1 MKKYIDS
8 FLIGVG
14 IGSLVE
20 AIISIFLHINIVG
33 VSSFV
38 ESVPAGYAKIIQCI
52 LYGGFG
58 IVGLLTSKIY
68 KLKIHLALK
77 TILQFMCLIIYF
89 LIVGTYL
96 RWTSTR
102 NLLFSLII
110 FVVIYLVIWTLIYIE
125 RKKEVD
131 MINMNLKKNREGK

>member
-1 MKKYIDS
+1 MKKYRDS

-38 ESVPAGYAKIIQCI
+38 ESVPSGYAKIIQCI

-58 IVGLLTSKIY
+58 IIGLLTSKIY

>member
-14 IGSLVE
+14 IGSLIE

-38 ESVPAGYAKIIQCI
+38 ESVPSGYAKIIQCI

-68 KLKIHLALK
+68 KLKMHLALK

-102 NLLFSLII
+102 NLLFSLNI

>member
-1 MKKYIDS
+1 MKKYRDS

-14 IGSLVE
+14 IGNLVE

-38 ESVPAGYAKIIQCI
+38 ESVPSGYAKIIQCI

>member
-1 MKKYIDS
+1 MKKYRDS

-38 ESVPAGYAKIIQCI
+38 ESVPSGYAKIIQCI
-52 LYGGFG
+52 LYGVFG

>member
-1 MKKYIDS
+1 MKKYRDS

-38 ESVPAGYAKIIQCI
+38 ESVPSGYAKIIQCI

-89 LIVGTYL
+89 VIVGTYL

-131 MINMNLKKNREGK
+131 MININLKKNREGK

>member
-89 LIVGTYL
+89 VIVGTYL

-131 MINMNLKKNREGK
+131 MINMCLKKKKEGK

>member
-1 MKKYIDS
+1 MKKYRDS

-38 ESVPAGYAKIIQCI
+38 ESVPSGYAKIIQCI

-89 LIVGTYL
+89 VIVGTYL

>member
-38 ESVPAGYAKIIQCI
+38 ESVPSGYAKIIQCI

-96 RWTSTR
+96 RWTNTR

>member
-38 ESVPAGYAKIIQCI
+38 ESVPSGYAKIIQCI

-110 FVVIYLVIWTLIYIE
+110 FVIIYLVIWTLIYIE

>member
-33 VSSFV
+33 VSSFI
-38 ESVPAGYAKIIQCI
+38 ESVPSGYAKIIQCI

>member
-1 MKKYIDS
+1 MKKYRDS

-38 ESVPAGYAKIIQCI
+38 ESVPSGYAKIIQCI

-89 LIVGTYL
+89 VIVGTYL

-131 MINMNLKKNREGK
+131 MINMNLKKKREGK

>member
-89 LIVGTYL
+89 VIVGTYL

>member
-1 MKKYIDS
+1 MKKYVDS

-38 ESVPAGYAKIIQCI
+38 ESVPSGYAKIIQCI

>member
-1 MKKYIDS
+1 MKKYRDS

-38 ESVPAGYAKIIQCI
+38 ESVPSGYAKIIQCI

>member
-8 FLIGVG
+8 YLIGVG
-14 IGSLVE
+14 IGSLIE

-38 ESVPAGYAKIIQCI
+38 ESVPSGYAKIIQCI

>member
-89 LIVGTYL
+89 VIVGTYL

-102 NLLFSLII
+102 NLLISLII
-110 FVVIYLVIWTLIYIE
+110 FVVVYLVIWALIYIE

>member
-1 MKKYIDS
+1 MKKYRDS

-38 ESVPAGYAKIIQCI
+38 ESVPSGYAKIIQCI

-89 LIVGTYL
+89 WIVGTYL

>member
-14 IGSLVE
+14 IGSLIE

-38 ESVPAGYAKIIQCI
+38 DSVPSGYAKIIQCI
-52 LYGGFG
+52 FYGGFG
-58 IVGLLTSKIY
+58 VVGLLSNKIY
-68 KLKIHLALK
+68 KLKMHLALK
-77 TILQFMCLIIYF
+77 TILQLMCLIVYF
-89 LIVGTYL
+89 IIVGKYL
-96 RWTSTR
+96 RWLSIK
-102 NLLFSLII
+102 NLCFSLLI
-110 FVVIYLVIWTLIYIE
+110 FVIIYLVIWVAIYIE

-131 MINMNLKKNREGK
+131 MINMCLKKKREGK

>member
-14 IGSLVE
+14 IGSLIE

-38 ESVPAGYAKIIQCI
+38 ESVPSGYAKIIQCI

-96 RWTSTR
+96 RWTSIR

>member
-1 MKKYIDS
+1 MKKYRDS

-38 ESVPAGYAKIIQCI
+38 ESVPSGYAKIIQCI

-102 NLLFSLII
+102 NLLISLII

>member
-14 IGSLVE
+14 IGSLIE

-38 ESVPAGYAKIIQCI
+38 ESVPSGYAKIIQCI

-110 FVVIYLVIWTLIYIE
+110 FVVIYLVIWTLIYIA

>member
-14 IGSLVE
+14 IGSLIE

-38 ESVPAGYAKIIQCI
+38 ESVPSGYAKIIQCI

>member
-38 ESVPAGYAKIIQCI
+38 ESLPSGYAKIIQCI

>member
-38 ESVPAGYAKIIQCI
+38 ESVPSGYAKIIQCI

-110 FVVIYLVIWTLIYIE
+110 FFVIYLVIWVLIYIE

-131 MINMNLKKNREGK
+131 MINMSLKKNREGK

>member
-33 VSSFV
+33 VSSCG
-38 ESVPAGYAKIIQCI
+38 ETVPSGYAKIIQCI

>member
-1 MKKYIDS
+1 MKKYRDS

-38 ESVPAGYAKIIQCI
+38 ESVPSGYAKIIQCI

-89 LIVGTYL
+89 LIVGIYL

>member
-14 IGSLVE
+14 IGSLIE

-38 ESVPAGYAKIIQCI
+38 ESVPSGYAKIIQCI

-77 TILQFMCLIIYF
+77 TILQFMFLIIYF
-89 LIVGTYL
+89 VIVGTYL

>member
-14 IGSLVE
+14 IGSLIE
-20 AIISIFLHINIVG
+20 AILSIFLHINIVG

-38 ESVPAGYAKIIQCI
+38 ESVPSGYAKIIQCI

>member
-38 ESVPAGYAKIIQCI
+38 ESVPSGYAKIIQCI

>member
-1 MKKYIDS
+1 MKKYRDS

-38 ESVPAGYAKIIQCI
+38 ESVPSGYAKIIQCI

-125 RKKEVD
+125 RKKDVD

>member
-38 ESVPAGYAKIIQCI
+38 ESVPSGYAKIIQCI

-89 LIVGTYL
+89 VIVGTYL

-131 MINMNLKKNREGK
+131 MINISLKKNREGK

>member
-38 ESVPAGYAKIIQCI
+38 ESVPSGYAKIIQCI

-89 LIVGTYL
+89 VIVGTYL

>member
-38 ESVPAGYAKIIQCI
+38 ESVPSGYAKIIQCI

-77 TILQFMCLIIYF
+77 TILQFMFLIIYF
-89 LIVGTYL
+89 VIVGTYL

>member
-89 LIVGTYL
+89 VIVG
-96 RWTSTR
+96 TSTR
-102 NLLFSLII
+102 NLLISLII

>member
-1 MKKYIDS
+1 MKKYRDS

-14 IGSLVE
+14 IGSLIE

-38 ESVPAGYAKIIQCI
+38 ESVPSGYAKIIQCI

>member
-1 MKKYIDS
+1 MKKYRDS

-38 ESVPAGYAKIIQCI
+38 ESVPSGYAKIIQCI

-110 FVVIYLVIWTLIYIE
+110 FFVIYLVIWVLIYIE

-131 MINMNLKKNREGK
+131 MINMSLKKNREGK

>member
-38 ESVPAGYAKIIQCI
+38 ESVPSGYAKIIQCI

-131 MINMNLKKNREGK
+131 MINMNLKKKRKGK

>member
-1 MKKYIDS
+1 MKKYRDS

-38 ESVPAGYAKIIQCI
+38 ESVPSGYAKIIQCI

-96 RWTSTR
+96 RWTNTR

>member
-14 IGSLVE
+14 IGSLIE

-38 ESVPAGYAKIIQCI
+38 ESVPSGYAKIIQCI

-68 KLKIHLALK
+68 KLKMHLALK